1 MREPRRERTER
12 PERTEPRFDQP
23 RRERFD
29 RNANN
34 NRNGERRRYRDED
47 DGPPVV
53 GLGDHVPSF
62 LLRPVVIKPRKLE
75 VEAEVETAPAEA
87 QSE

>member
-1 MREPRRERTER
+1 
-12 PERTEPRFDQP
+12 
-23 RRERFD
+23 
-29 RNANN
+29 
-34 NRNGERRRYRDED
+34 
-47 DGPPVV
+47 VV

-62 LLRPVVIKPRKLE
+62 LLRPVVIKPRKPE